1 MNALLYFIIYQISRL
16 PFPVM
21 YFISDVFYVILYRLI
36 GYRRGVIRKN
46 LRRSFPD
53 KSPHEIKQIHQQ
65 FYKNFCDYLV
75 ETLKSISITQQELDK
90 RHTYSQL
97 DVFND
102 VKSEHKNAMLMSGH
116 VFNWEWYIGLNDHLP
131 FPNTSAV
138 YHRIK
143 NPFWNDKINRMRSK
157 FGSKAVEMREI
168 IRFMMRAPKNGEM
181 CYLFIADQ
189 SPKQDA
195 IHYRIH
201 FLNQDTPVF
210 IGFDKISRRLDMAP
224 IYCKTVKVKRGYYHT
239 SFERIFPEGE
249 KFQENE
255 IVHQFFDK
263 LEKTIHAHP
272 DNWLWSHKRW
282 KYANE

>member
-1 MNALLYFIIYQISRL
+1 
-16 PFPVM
+16 
-21 YFISDVFYVILYRLI
+21 
-36 GYRRGVIRKN
+36 
-46 LRRSFPD
+46 
-53 KSPHEIKQIHQQ
+53 
-65 FYKNFCDYLV
+65 
-75 ETLKSISITQQELDK
+75 
-90 RHTYSQL
+90 
-97 DVFND
+97 
-102 VKSEHKNAMLMSGH
+102 
-116 VFNWEWYIGLNDHLP
+116 
-131 FPNTSAV
+131 
-138 YHRIK
+138 
-143 NPFWNDKINRMRSK
+143 
-157 FGSKAVEMREI
+157 
-168 IRFMMRAPKNGEM
+168 M

-210 IGFDKISRRLDMAP
+210 VGFDKISRRLNMAP